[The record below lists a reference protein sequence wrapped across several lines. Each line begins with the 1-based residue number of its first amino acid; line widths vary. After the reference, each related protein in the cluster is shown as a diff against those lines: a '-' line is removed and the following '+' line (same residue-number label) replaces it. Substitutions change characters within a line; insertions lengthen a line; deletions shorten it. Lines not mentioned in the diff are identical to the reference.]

1 VDFLRR
7 VWQNGFAMQKIE
19 RWRIEELTLVLKEMV
34 SLLKRGE
41 NREWAN
47 VFEHFLLEAEGIL
60 LRDAFNLE
68 EFKRLVQNI
77 LCCYLEGD
85 SFRSLEIEEGRKD
98 ALQDLNQKLN
108 RLKGRLYYLLTD
120 LQSRFVEYIH

>member
-1 VDFLRR
+1 MWIFYKESGIME
-7 VWQNGFAMQKIE
+7 NMQKIE

-47 VFEHFLLEAEGIL
+47 VFEHFLLEAEGVL

-85 SFRSLEIEEGRKD
+85 SFRNLELSREQEAKLR
-98 ALQDLNQKLN
+98 DLNHELN
-108 RLKGRLYYLLTD
+108 RLKSRLYYLLTD
-120 LQSRFVEYIH
+120 LQTRFVEYIH

>member
-1 VDFLRR
+1 MLR
-7 VWQNGFAMQKIE
+7 MQKIE
-19 RWRIEELTLVLKEMV
+19 RWRIQELTMVLKDL
-34 SLLKRGE
+34 SHLLKQGE

-60 LRDAFNLE
+60 LREAFNLE

-85 SFRSLEIEEGRKD
+85 SFRKLEITPEPDSGQR
-98 ALQDLNQKLN
+98 DLNQELN
-108 RLKGRLYYLLTD
+108 RLKSRLYYLLTD
-120 LQSRFVEYIH
+120 LQTRFVEYIH

>member
-1 VDFLRR
+1 MLR
-7 VWQNGFAMQKIE
+7 MQKIE
-19 RWRIEELTLVLKEMV
+19 RWRIQELTMVLKELAHM
-34 SLLKRGE
+34 LKQGD

-60 LRDAFNLE
+60 LRDVFNLE

-85 SFRSLEIEEGRKD
+85 SFRNLKITGGQETRERK
-98 ALQDLNQKLN
+98 LNQELG
-108 RLKGRLYYLLTD
+108 RLKSRLYYLLTD
-120 LQSRFVEYIH
+120 LQTRFVEYIH

>member
-1 VDFLRR
+1 VDFLKR
-7 VWQNGFAMQKIE
+7 VWHYGFTMQKIE
-19 RWRIEELTLVLKEMV
+19 RWRIEELTLVLKEIV
-34 SLLKRGE
+34 RLLKQGE

-85 SFRSLEIEEGRKD
+85 SFRKLEINEKQEKKRW
-98 ALQDLNQKLN
+98 DLNQKLN

-120 LQSRFVEYIH
+120 LQTRFVEYIH

>member
-1 VDFLRR
+1 
-7 VWQNGFAMQKIE
+7 MQKIE

-34 SLLKRGE
+34 SLLKRGD

-60 LRDAFNLE
+60 LRDNFNLE

-85 SFRSLEIEEGRKD
+85 SFRSLEVEEGRKD
-98 ALQDLNQKLN
+98 TLRDLNQKLN

-120 LQSRFVEYIH
+120 LQTRFVEYIH